1 MHAAKFSAGERPKVG
16 GSGQIHP
23 LLAASY
29 QNVCAYNKTQM
40 ATSTSTARGLPA
52 PPIAR
57 SQQALIHES
66 ASLTGTHPITVGAD
80 AIIQL
85 RAKIISAHGPVTIGD
100 GCVVAERAVIGLAS
114 SLGAER
120 GKGWGGEVILGNG
133 VIIESG
139 AAVEGKMLGEGT
151 IVEVG
156 AVVGRGSV
164 VGKVGDRI
172 VIVGAVFK
180 HYTYPFSRFQ
190 FLKVFALL
198 LFIPYTNSRF

>member
-1 MHAAKFSAGERPKVG
+1 MKIPWQF
-16 GSGQIHP
+16 GQN
-23 LLAASY
+23 LRA
-29 QNVCAYNKTQM
+29 CKM
-40 ATSTSTARGLPA
+40 ATSTSTGRGLPA

-57 SQQALIHES
+57 SQQALIHEF
-66 ASLTGTHPITVGAD
+66 ASLTGIHPITVGAD

-114 SLGAER
+114 SLGADG

-139 AAVEGKMLGEGT
+139 AVVEGKMLGEGT

-164 VGKVGDRI
+164 VGKVGDWI
-172 VIVGAVFK
+172 VIAEPVFK
-180 HYTYPFSRFQ
+180 HY
-190 FLKVFALL
+190 
-198 LFIPYTNSRF
+198 I